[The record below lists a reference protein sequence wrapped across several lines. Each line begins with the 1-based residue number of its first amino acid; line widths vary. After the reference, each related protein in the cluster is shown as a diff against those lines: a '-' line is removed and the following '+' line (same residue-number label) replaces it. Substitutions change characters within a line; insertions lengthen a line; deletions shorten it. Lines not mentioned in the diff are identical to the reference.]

1 VDNGD
6 SPLAGTEVHYLASK
20 TVGDEFKI
28 FVGHCPGGDDDRAQP
43 PAVLYVTDANGMFGT
58 AVDIVR
64 LMQMVRHL
72 PPLLVVGI
80 GYRLGSLGETAE
92 IRARDLTPSDD
103 RHFAAPY
110 ETPPKMGGADA
121 FLGFIRTELMPW
133 VANRYD
139 IDPADTTYFGDS
151 LGGLF
156 GTYVLLSQP
165 DAFRRYAIGSPSL
178 WWRSYATFKQE
189 AAYAETHDDLCAKV
203 FFGIGGD
210 ETQEGRMREASRQP
224 ETEREMAAAI
234 PLDMVAD
241 MTRFVDTLQARR
253 YPSLELES
261 SVFPGEFHATVPS
274 VNLSRG
280 LRYLFDAP

>member
-1 VDNGD
+1 MDD
-6 SPLAGTEVHYLASK
+6 AHSPLAGTEVHYLTSES
-20 TVGDEFKI
+20 VGDEFKI
-28 FVGHCPGGDDDRAQP
+28 FVGHCRRVDDSRP
-43 PAVLYVTDANGMFGT
+43 SAVLYLTDANGMFGT
-58 AVDIVR
+58 AVDMIRV
-64 LMQMVRHL
+64 MQLVRHL

-80 GYRLGSLGETAE
+80 GYRLGTLGETAE
-92 IRARDLTPSDD
+92 IRGRDLTPSDD
-103 RHFAAPY
+103 RYFAMGY

-133 VANRYD
+133 VAGHYE
-139 IDPADTTYFGDS
+139 IDPDDATYFGDS

-165 DAFRRYAIGSPSL
+165 DAFQRYAIGSPSL

-189 AAYAETHDDLCAKV
+189 AAYAETHDDLRAKV

-210 ETQEGRMREASRQP
+210 ETQEGRMREISRQP
-224 ETEREMAAAI
+224 EADRELAAAI

-241 MTRFVDTLQARR
+241 MNRFVAALESRK
-253 YPSLELES
+253 YPSLQMAS
-261 SVFPGEFHATVPS
+261 AVFPGEFHSTVAQ